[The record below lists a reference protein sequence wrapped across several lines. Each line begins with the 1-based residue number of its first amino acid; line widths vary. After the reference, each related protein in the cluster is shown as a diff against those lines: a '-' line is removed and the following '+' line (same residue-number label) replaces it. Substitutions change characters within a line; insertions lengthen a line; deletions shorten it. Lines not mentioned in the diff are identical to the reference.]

1 MDEKKVIEEIV
12 DYLRTGNPLISEL
25 ASVPLDESL
34 VELGLMD
41 SFGVVEIISF
51 LESKYQIKIE
61 DEDITKERFGS
72 IRKMAALS
80 LEKLD

>member
-61 DEDITKERFGS
+61 DEDITKEKFGS